1 MPESV
6 DGHRPAGD
14 SAVRRA
20 PPVAFHQ
27 FVLKL
32 HSRCDLACDHCY
44 VYTMADQRWRD
55 LPRIMSP
62 GVLDA
67 TARRIGEHARAH
79 RLDTV
84 SVILHGGEPLL
95 AGPARIESAVSAIR
109 QGVAPVPTRMTVQT
123 NGTRLDEAYLR
134 LFDRLDVRISLS
146 LDGDQAAHDRHRR
159 GPDGR
164 GSHDRVEAAIRRL
177 TTGYPHLFNGLL
189 CTVDLRNDPVTTYRS
204 LLAHRPPT
212 MDFLLPHGTWSTP
225 PPGRVPQPRPTPYAD
240 WLITVFEQWYHADGP
255 PVRIRLFDE
264 IIQVLLG
271 GTSRLAGVGT
281 SPAAVA
287 VVQTDGAIE
296 MDDTLA
302 AAHSGAARTG
312 LHVLRDRFDDA
323 LDLPAVRA
331 QQAGAAALCATC
343 QACELRQVC
352 GGGLRTHRWRA
363 DTGFDNPSVYC
374 PDLYALIDHIGR
386 TIRRDLAVLSGAVR

>member
-1 MPESV
+1 MPGSDE
-6 DGHRPAGD
+6 DHRPAGD

-20 PPVAFHQ
+20 PPVALRQ

-55 LPRIMSP
+55 LPRTMSP
-62 GVLDA
+62 PVLA
-67 TARRIGEHARAH
+67 AAARRIGEHARAH
-79 RLDTV
+79 RLDVV
-84 SVILHGGEPLL
+84 SVVLHGGEPLL
-95 AGPARIESAVSAIR
+95 AGPTRIESAVSAIR
-109 QGVAPVPTRMTVQT
+109 QGVAPVPTRITVQT
-123 NGTRLDEAYLR
+123 NGIRLDEAYLR

-146 LDGDQAAHDRHRR
+146 LDGDRNAHDRHRR

-164 GSHDRVEAAIRRL
+164 GSHDRVDAAIHRL

-225 PPGRVPQPRPTPYAD
+225 PPGRVAQPRPTPYAD
-240 WLITVFEQWYHADGP
+240 WLITVFEHWYHAPGA
-255 PVRIRLFDE
+255 PVRIRFFDE

-281 SPAAVA
+281 SPVAVA

-302 AAHSGAARTG
+302 AAHAGAAHTG

-323 LDLPAVRA
+323 LDVAAVRA
-331 QQAGAAALCATC
+331 QQAGLAALCDTC
-343 QACELRQVC
+343 QACDLRQVC
-352 GGGLRTHRWRA
+352 GGGLRTHRYRA

-374 PDLYALIDHIGR
+374 PDLYALISHIGR
-386 TIRRDLAVLSGAVR
+386 TVRRDLTVLSGAAR